1 MNTTLNITV
10 TLPRDLAETIT
21 TLLQGH
27 LAPVSPDTL
36 GEYDVAC
43 PWQSPDL
50 PEGYQTVVGRM
61 AERDLLDGGSLIIP
75 TAQSTQRDGF
85 WCKARVPPYKIIKVE
100 APEKLQDMGLTLI
113 NAYPTSVVDDRIDLV
128 LARLELEENPFHAGA
143 IRSHTKMEES
153 LKRKYLR

>member
-27 LAPVSPDTL
+27 LAPVSPDTS
-36 GEYDVAC
+36 GEYDVTC

-61 AERDLLDGGSLIIP
+61 AERDLLDGGSLIVP

-85 WCKARVPPYKIIKVE
+85 WCKSRVPPYKIIKVE

-113 NAYPTSVVDDRIDLV
+113 NAYPISVVDDRIDLI
-128 LARLELEENPFHAGA
+128 LSRLEVAENPEHSGINKTHA
-143 IRSHTKMEES
+143 KLENK
-153 LKRKYLR
+153 LFRKYLR